1 VIITKTPF
9 RISFFG
15 GGTDYPDYYHEH
27 GGSVLS
33 TTIDKYCCIACRY
46 LPPFFEH
53 KYRIVYS
60 KIENKLN
67 IKDIDH
73 PAVRGVLE
81 YIENFEGLEIH
92 YFGDLPAR
100 SGLGSSSSF
109 TVGLLNA
116 VNALKN
122 NTLSK
127 ESLAFGALDIEQNL
141 LGEAVG
147 SQDQVSAAYGGLNRI
162 DFDTGGKFKVTPVN
176 LSLQRKEELENNTL
190 LLFTGVTRF
199 SGNIAQKKIDNLSK
213 NLTGLHQMKEQ
224 VDEGVSILSCPNRSL
239 KDFGKLLNDG
249 WQLKRELAQGVTN
262 SKIDE
267 MYQAGISGGALGGKL
282 LGAGGGGFMMFYVEK
297 KNHQSVINKL
307 GSYLHIPVKFEN
319 HGSAICLLQP
329 DSN

>member
-1 VIITKTPF
+1 MIITKTPF

-162 DFDTGGKFKVTPVN
+162 DFAGSRPAAIYPAASSRVLWRSV
-176 LSLQRKEELENNTL
+176 
-190 LLFTGVTRF
+190 
-199 SGNIAQKKIDNLSK
+199 SGSCQTVMACRSTMQYS
-213 NLTGLHQMKEQ
+213 
-224 VDEGVSILSCPNRSL
+224 VSIPVCCIST
-239 KDFGKLLNDG
+239 
-249 WQLKRELAQGVTN
+249 KRLIA
-262 SKIDE
+262 
-267 MYQAGISGGALGGKL
+267 
-282 LGAGGGGFMMFYVEK
+282 
-297 KNHQSVINKL
+297 
-307 GSYLHIPVKFEN
+307 PR
-319 HGSAICLLQP
+319 
-329 DSN
+329 